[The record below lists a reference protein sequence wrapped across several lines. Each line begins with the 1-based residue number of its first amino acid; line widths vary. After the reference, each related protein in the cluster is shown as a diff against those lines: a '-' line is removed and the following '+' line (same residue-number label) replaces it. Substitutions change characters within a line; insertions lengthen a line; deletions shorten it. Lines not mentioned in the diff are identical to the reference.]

1 MSNPLADMEKADVM
15 FCLGTNMTEC
25 HPVAATRIKK
35 AIARGSRMIVA
46 DPRRVPLADM
56 ADLHLPI
63 RVGSDVAML
72 LAMAHVIVREGLADE
87 DFMARRTRNA
97 EAFLRHVEGRTC
109 EWAAEICE
117 VPARD
122 IEAAALLYGKAD
134 RGAIYYT
141 LGITE
146 HICGVDNVQS
156 LCNLALLTGNFGREG
171 TGVNPM
177 RGQNNIQGA
186 GDAGALPNHYPGFQ
200 AVSDP
205 AAQAKFRRAYGR
217 ETDLAEGMTKV
228 TALERVGKD
237 IRAMIIDGENTL
249 VSDPD
254 RHHCEHALRSLDC
267 LVVIDLFMTETAQL
281 ADVAL
286 PATGWAETD
295 GVCANTERRVQ
306 RLRAA
311 VPPPGQARPDWWI
324 MSRLAQRL
332 GWKGFEFESA
342 KDVFNELCRL
352 SPTYQGL
359 DWDRI
364 ADGEFMWPVPHA
376 DHPGTPRLHEGE
388 FVNGRGIFTEIE
400 YRDPAET
407 ISDEFPVWLTTGRRL
422 PSYHT
427 RTQTGRS
434 AGIGYLAS
442 EEELEVHPA
451 DIAQLGLEDGGWAQM
466 SSARGAVRIKVRATD
481 RSPRGTVFASF
492 SFDDVPVN
500 VLTGGGYDPVT
511 MTAELKVCPVSVVP
525 VRKGPVRKGPVGN
538 ASAGKGPAREAPRS
552 AAGQARRK
560 TP

>member
-1 MSNPLADMEKADVM
+1 MDKSDVA
-15 FCLGTNMTEC
+15 FCIGTNMTEC
-25 HPVAATRIKK
+25 HPVAATRLKRGL
-35 AIARGSRMIVA
+35 ARGAKMIVA
-46 DPRRVPLADM
+46 DPRRIPLAEL

-63 RVGSDVAML
+63 RVGSDVALL
-72 LAMAHVIVREGLADE
+72 LAMAHVIAREGLVDE
-87 DFMARRTRNA
+87 EFMAARTTGGA
-97 EAFLRHVEGRTC
+97 EFLKHVENFAP
-109 EWAAEICE
+109 EWAAELCE
-117 VPARD
+117 VPAAD
-122 IEAAALLYGKAD
+122 IEAAALLYGRAA

-156 LCNLALLTGNFGREG
+156 LCNLALMTGNMGREG

-186 GDAGALPNHYPGFQ
+186 GDSGALPNNYPGFQ
-200 AVSDP
+200 PVVDP

-228 TALERVGKD
+228 TALERAGGD

-254 RHHCEHALRSLDC
+254 RKHCHHALESLDC
-267 LVVIDLFMTETAQL
+267 LVVIDLFMTETAEL
-281 ADVAL
+281 ADVVL

-295 GVCANTERRVQ
+295 GVCSNTERRVQ

-311 VPPPGQARPDWWI
+311 VPPPGQAKPDWWI
-324 MSRLAQRL
+324 VSRLAQRM
-332 GWKGFEFESA
+332 GWSGFEFDSA
-342 KDVFNELCRL
+342 KEVFNELCSL
-352 SPTYQGL
+352 SPTYKGL

-364 ADGEFMWPVPHA
+364 EHGEYQWPVPEA
-376 DHPGTPRLHEGE
+376 GHPGTPRLHEGE
-388 FVNGRGIFTEIE
+388 FANGRGIFTKVC

-407 ISDEFPVWLTTGRRL
+407 ISESYPIWLTTGRRL

-434 AGIGYLAS
+434 AGIEYLHS
-442 EEELEVHPA
+442 EETLEVHPDDVA
-451 DIAQLGLEDGGWAQM
+451 AMGLRDGGWAEM
-466 SSARGAVRIKVRATD
+466 SSVRGSVAIKVRATD
-481 RSPRGTVFASF
+481 RSPPGTVFTSF

-511 MTAELKVCPVSVVP
+511 HTAELKVCPVAVKP
-525 VRKGPVRKGPVGN
+525 L
-538 ASAGKGPAREAPRS
+538 
-552 AAGQARRK
+552 
-560 TP
+560 